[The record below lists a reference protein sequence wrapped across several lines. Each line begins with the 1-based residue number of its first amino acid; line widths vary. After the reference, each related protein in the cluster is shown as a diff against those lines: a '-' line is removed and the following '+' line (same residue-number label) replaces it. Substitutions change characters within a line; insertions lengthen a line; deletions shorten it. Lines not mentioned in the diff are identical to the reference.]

1 MVTYV
6 KTMLGAKLGQKGALF
21 VEYALILA
29 FILVVAA
36 VFIGDSSLAD
46 SIKKIFTGTQDVVDN
61 AATKAGVKA
70 TN

>member
-29 FILVVAA
+29 FVLVVGV
-36 VFIGDSSLAD
+36 VFLNVVEWL
-46 SIKKIFTGTQDVVDN
+46 KILKLNILSHFSAKEKGFLCFLS
-61 AATKAGVKA
+61 
-70 TN
+70 